1 MNMIELWG
9 ITVSVQKHFWAPPV
23 KILNELSLK
32 IEPGSSFGLLV
43 PNVAGKTTTLRVALG
58 LAKPQ
63 SGTAKL
69 LIRTS

>member
-32 IEPGSSFGLLV
+32 IEPGTCFDSL
-43 PNVAGKTTTLRVALG
+43 PKWRW
-58 LAKPQ
+58 
-63 SGTAKL
+63 
-69 LIRTS
+69 